1 MDKDYQVVY
10 VEKPEEAAWG
20 VIGNG
25 LDTFNTQIAGDYKFQ
40 RVCFALQSN
49 DQVIVGGVLGEL
61 FWDWFH
67 IDLLWI
73 PEELR
78 GKGYGKQLLAQI
90 ETEAKKRGAKNIF
103 LDTFSFQ
110 APDFYIKHGYHLF
123 GELKDFPPGHQRYF
137 FTKQL

>member
-1 MDKDYQVVY
+1 MEYKVVY
-10 VEKPEEAAWG
+10 VEKPEDAAWG
-20 VIGNG
+20 VIGKG
-25 LDTFNTQIAGDYKFQ
+25 LDAFNVQIAGEYNFQ
-40 RVCFALQSN
+40 RICFALQTSDDN
-49 DQVIVGGVLGEL
+49 IVGGVLGEL

-78 GKGYGKQLLAQI
+78 GHGYGHQLLLKI
-90 ETEAKKRGAKNIF
+90 EEEAKKRGAKNIF

-110 APDFYIKHGYHLF
+110 APEFYKKYGYQIY

-137 FTKQL
+137 FKKQI

>member
-1 MDKDYQVVY
+1 MEYQVVY
-10 VEKPEEAAWG
+10 VEKPEDAAWG
-20 VIGNG
+20 VIGKG
-25 LDTFNTQIAGDYKFQ
+25 LDAFNVQIAGEYNFQ
-40 RVCFALQSN
+40 RICFALQTSDDN
-49 DQVIVGGVLGEL
+49 IVGGILGEL

-78 GKGYGKQLLAQI
+78 GHGYGHQLLLKI
-90 ETEAKKRGAKNIF
+90 EEEAKKRGAKNIF

-110 APDFYIKHGYHLF
+110 APEFYKKHGYQIY

-137 FTKQL
+137 FKKQI

>member
-10 VEKPEEAAWG
+10 VEKPEDAAWG

-25 LDTFNTQIAGDYKFQ
+25 LDAFNIQIAGEYNFQ
-40 RVCFALQSN
+40 RVCFALQTSDN
-49 DQVIVGGVLGEL
+49 VIVGGILGEL

-78 GKGYGKQLLAQI
+78 GQGYGKQLLAQI
-90 ETEAKKRGAKNIF
+90 ESEAKKRGAKNIF

-110 APDFYIKHGYHLF
+110 APEFYKKFGYRIF
-123 GELKDFPPGHQRYF
+123 GELKDFPPGHTRYF
-137 FTKQL
+137 FTKQI